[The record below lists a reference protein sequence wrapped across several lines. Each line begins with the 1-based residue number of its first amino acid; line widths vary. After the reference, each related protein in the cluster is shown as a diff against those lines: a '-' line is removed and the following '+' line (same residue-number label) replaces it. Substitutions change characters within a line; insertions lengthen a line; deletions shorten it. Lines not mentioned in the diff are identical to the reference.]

1 MNSISENLKSTRYLP
16 HKIENRVAAVKM
28 LRNSPRGSIDSICR
42 KYHINRASLWRWN
55 KRYDGTKESLI
66 DKSHRPLS
74 IHPNAH
80 TNKEIRNIRNYC
92 KRNPNISLCEL
103 WYKLKINKGYTRN
116 ITSLYRLLKRLN
128 IKKRLISLKMISLNL
143 NKNLNLIILSTNHL
157 NIS

>member
-66 DKSHRPLS
+66 DKSV
-74 IHPNAH
+74 
-80 TNKEIRNIRNYC
+80 T
-92 KRNPNISLCEL
+92 ISLMAFHFF
-103 WYKLKINKGYTRN
+103 KL
-116 ITSLYRLLKRLN
+116 S
-128 IKKRLISLKMISLNL
+128 M
-143 NKNLNLIILSTNHL
+143 
-157 NIS
+157 